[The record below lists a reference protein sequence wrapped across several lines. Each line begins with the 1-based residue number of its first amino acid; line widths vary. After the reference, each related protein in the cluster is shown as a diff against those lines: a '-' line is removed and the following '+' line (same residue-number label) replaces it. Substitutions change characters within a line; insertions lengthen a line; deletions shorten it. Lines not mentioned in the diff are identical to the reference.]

1 MLLIVTCKLL
11 TLILDEDQQY
21 VSWNVEIIT
30 FDGLTLHCEMNDQI
44 CHLFKW
50 RNDFQRWTALEEIIE
65 WCLTKFKPVPT
76 RYYLNVN
83 TNWLSHMLRVK
94 QIWLWPIPWW
104 EGRTSLWLTLKMS
117 AQETLC
123 CDQFSLSTQLT
134 KPNLSCNTPRGH
146 APQLLLKLIPFVFL
160 HSWIWSV
167 K

>member
-11 TLILDEDQQY
+11 TLTLDEDQQY

-83 TNWLSHMLRVK
+83 TNWVTKPHVESKANLIVTNSLMRRKNQFVANAQNVRSGNSL
-94 QIWLWPIPWW
+94 LWPIFII
-104 EGRTSLWLTLKMS
+104 
-117 AQETLC
+117 
-123 CDQFSLSTQLT
+123 D
-134 KPNLSCNTPRGH
+134 
-146 APQLLLKLIPFVFL
+146 
-160 HSWIWSV
+160 SV
-167 K
+167 D